1 MSKPDFSEPYDFS
14 ELYDLSSLYDFS
26 TQPVNTQTKGLGTLP
41 DEPCMADIGE
51 QGWNILRED
60 VSLPVA
66 VLLEERIEHNLS
78 WMREFISRYK
88 LKLAPH
94 GKTTMSPELYQL
106 QLDYGAWGITLATA
120 PQVNAAFQHGVR
132 RVIMANQLTGKAN
145 MAIIA
150 GLLARDSEF
159 DFTCIV
165 DSAANVDALGEYF
178 AACEKKLRVLLE
190 YGMTGGRT
198 GVRNAEQE
206 QQVLD
211 AIQRWPQSVSL
222 VGVEIYEGVIDEE
235 APIRAFLQ
243 HVMNRTEALALAGRF
258 AEPTVILTGAGS
270 AWYDVVAEE
279 FSRSDKHL
287 DAAGHFTL
295 EVILRSGCYLT
306 HDVGVYE
313 KANQRIQAHN
323 PVARQMNSSLQPAL
337 QVWAYVQSLPEPG
350 RAIIGLGKRDAGAD
364 AGFPVAAGHFRPATA
379 SAAGY
384 TTVVP
389 APKSW
394 EITKMM
400 DQHAFM
406 SLPPDADISVG
417 DMLLF
422 DISHPCLTFDKW
434 RQLLR
439 VNEQWDVTGAVTTW
453 F

>member
-1 MSKPDFSEPYDFS
+1 MSESDFSEPYEFS

-26 TQPVNTQTKGLGTLP
+26 SQPVNTQTKGLGQI
-41 DEPCMADIGE
+41 DNDACMADIGG
-51 QGWNILRED
+51 QGWNILREE

-66 VLLEERIEHNLS
+66 VLLDERIEHNLS
-78 WMREFISRYK
+78 WMREFISRYQ

-132 RVIMANQLTGKAN
+132 RIIMANQLIGKAN
-145 MAIIA
+145 MAVIA
-150 GLLARDSEF
+150 GLLAQDTAF

-165 DSAANVDALGEYF
+165 DSADNVDALGEYF
-178 AACEKKLRVLLE
+178 AARQQKLRVLLE
-190 YGMTGGRT
+190 YGITGGRT

-206 QQVLD
+206 QQVLE
-211 AIQRWPQSVSL
+211 AVKRWPHSISL

-243 HVMNRTEALALAGRF
+243 HVMKRTEALALDGHF

-270 AWYDVVAEE
+270 AWFDVVAEE
-279 FSRSDKHL
+279 FHRENYAL
-287 DAAGHFTL
+287 DAAQRYHL

-306 HDVGVYE
+306 HDAGIYE
-313 KANQRIQAHN
+313 KANQRILAHN

-350 RAIIGLGKRDAGAD
+350 RVIIGLGKRDAGAD
-364 AGFPVAAGHFRPATA
+364 AGFPVAAGHFRPAR
-379 SAAGY
+379 SGSVGY

-389 APKSW
+389 VPQEWK
-394 EITKMM
+394 IIKMM

-406 SLPPDADISVG
+406 ELPQGADIQVG

>member
-1 MSKPDFSEPYDFS
+1 MSEPDFSEPYDFS

-26 TQPVNTQTKGLGTLP
+26 SQPVNTQTKGLGALE
-41 DEPCMADIGE
+41 DDACMADIAD

-66 VLLEERIEHNLS
+66 VLLNERIEHNLS
-78 WMREFISRYK
+78 WMREFISRYD

-106 QLDYGAWGITLATA
+106 QLEYGAWGITLATA
-120 PQVNAAFQHGVR
+120 PQVNAAFRHGVR
-132 RVIMANQLTGKAN
+132 RIIMANQLTGKAN
-145 MAIIA
+145 MAVIS
-150 GLLARDSEF
+150 GLLAQDSAF
-159 DFTCIV
+159 DFTCIIDSAENV
-165 DSAANVDALGEYF
+165 DSLGEYF
-178 AACEKKLRVLLE
+178 AARQQKLRVLLE
-190 YGMTGGRT
+190 YGMVGGRT

-211 AIQRWPQSVSL
+211 AVQRWPQSISL

-243 HVMNRTEALALAGRF
+243 HVMKRTEALAQAGAF

-279 FSRSDKHL
+279 FRRDSQYL
-287 DAAGHFTL
+287 DAEQRFRL
-295 EVILRSGCYLT
+295 DVILRSGCYLT
-306 HDVGVYE
+306 HDAGVYE

-323 PVARQMNSSLQPAL
+323 PVAREMNSSLQPAL
-337 QVWAYVQSLPEPG
+337 QVWAYVQSLPEPD
-350 RAIIGLGKRDAGAD
+350 RAIIGMGKRDAGAD
-364 AGFPVAAGHFRPATA
+364 AGFPVAVGHFRPR
-379 SAAGY
+379 SSRHAGY

-389 APKSW
+389 VPQEWK
-394 EITKMM
+394 IIKMM

-406 SLPPDADISVG
+406 SLPQGADIQVG